1 MPSVLLS
8 TQPQRPAPRPQLASE
23 YDVPTRPHLYHVAP
37 PTQQHTAPYHRYTKP
52 PLSHLT
58 SWQTPPH
65 FRPQPVTTPP
75 TSTMPPINPDALS
88 SFTNSTAY
96 DSHRPTYPP
105 ASIQHLLAQCRVAGK
120 RGARVVDLAAGTGKF
135 TEALAA
141 REEEFEILAVEP
153 HADMRAVLEAKGLR
167 GVRVVDGTAEEMGVE
182 EGWADAVF
190 VAQVGL
196 SYSSNS

>member
-1 MPSVLLS
+1 
-8 TQPQRPAPRPQLASE
+8 
-23 YDVPTRPHLYHVAP
+23 
-37 PTQQHTAPYHRYTKP
+37 
-52 PLSHLT
+52 
-58 SWQTPPH
+58 
-65 FRPQPVTTPP
+65 
-75 TSTMPPINPDALS
+75 MPPINPDALS
-88 SFTNSTAY
+88 SFTNSAAY

-105 ASIQHLLAQCRVAGK
+105 ASIQHLLVQCRVAGK

-190 VAQVGL
+190 VAQVGVDFL
-196 SYSSNS
+196 FLFSIASLCWLLPTACGERVAIAYPEVCDMWAL